1 MTARILQFPP
11 RGPFAVRVQ
20 HDGCGAWVVVC
31 RSNGWLF
38 GSRREALIDAAEIAA
53 GFGVAVE
60 VVIRRRRCRGQD
72 LAGRQGLDPAA
83 RGRWQ
88 G

>member
-20 HDGCGAWVVVC
+20 HDGGGAWLVIS
-31 RSNGWLF
+31 RQHGWLF
-38 GSRREALIDAAEIAA
+38 GSRREALADASEIAA

-60 VVIRRRRCRGQD
+60 VVRRR
-72 LAGRQGLDPAA
+72 
-83 RGRWQ
+83 
-88 G
+88 